1 MAMSIRCLFLC
12 FSLLFLLGAACRSEK
27 TVEIKKP
34 LPTVIAKPRH
44 ALLTAEQRSELAF
57 PEKLIAKI
65 ELDAGAEAEPFFVTV
80 LMHTENLKGEKGF
93 ESKKLA
99 GLSVRTGKAD
109 ELIDSNRSWL
119 RKQGFLIF
127 KSQKGYGR
135 LQDVVAV
142 VRGNNSYDILKIQGT
157 EAPYCQLDTKSIISW
172 LKARQQEGS
181 FVVTGAGTD
190 WIEARFIKP
199 PRNMRA
205 FAAHVAAFASDV
217 LGQEPP
223 NVEKLAERMNLD
235 NGFYIGWD

>member
-1 MAMSIRCLFLC
+1 MVMSIRRLFLS
-12 FSLLFLLGAACRSEK
+12 FSLIFFLGASCRSEK

-34 LPTVIAKPRH
+34 PPTVIAKPKL

-57 PEKLIAKI
+57 PEELIAKI

-93 ESKKLA
+93 EIKKLA
-99 GLSVRTGKAD
+99 GLSVHTRKAD

-119 RKQGFLIF
+119 RKRGFLIF
-127 KSQKGYGR
+127 KSQRGYGR

-142 VRGNNSYDILKIQGT
+142 ARGNNSYDILKVQGT
-157 EAPYCQLDTKSIISW
+157 EAPYCKLDTKSIISR

-190 WIEARFIKP
+190 WIETRFIKP

-205 FAAHVAAFASDV
+205 FAAQVAAFASDV
-217 LGQEPP
+217 LGQEPSD
-223 NVEKLAERMNLD
+223 VKKLAERMNQD
-235 NGFYIGWD
+235 NGFYMDWD